1 MHLVIQP
8 FYATTGGNS
17 DGIYPMYWPTNT
29 YTQLN
34 IETNVDL
41 KPITTGGTY
50 KTPSAQGP
58 YGHDPHGSTAA
69 IAGGTIGG
77 LVALAIIAI
86 VLSALRRRLKK
97 RRKLQYEPLPTI
109 KQPGPVDV
117 KRISTPVLINA
128 THPTAISHIKPQ
140 SLDQPRPDSYL
151 LPSILVA
158 GNASKHTSHFKEEL
172 TNLEPGPLPREI
184 LAVAEARNF
193 SLPLQHIPPIELP
206 DSIVPK
212 AAQVKRPQTAAPGA
226 ISPASTISM
235 RPGRTM
241 SSPVSRETTPALTLS
256 QAQAESHE
264 LPSSANALERLERSE
279 MSSRSGPIPEWS
291 TPRENSRKQ

>member
-58 YGHDPHGSTAA
+58 YGHDPHGNTAA

-86 VLSALRRRLKK
+86 VLSALSRRLKK
-97 RRKLQYEPLPTI
+97 RKKLQYEPLTTRKAPRS
-109 KQPGPVDV
+109 VDL
-117 KRISTPVLINA
+117 KRISTPVLFDA
-128 THPTAISHIKPQ
+128 THPTAIRHIKSQ
-140 SLDQPRPDSYL
+140 SVDHPRPDSYL

-158 GNASKHTSHFKEEL
+158 GNGNNHTSHFQEEL
-172 TNLEPGPLPREI
+172 ADLKPGPIPREMP
-184 LAVAEARNF
+184 APVASQNF
-193 SLPLQHIPPIELP
+193 SLPLQHIPPIELSTSTVHDADP
-206 DSIVPK
+206 VD
-212 AAQVKRPQTAAPGA
+212 RPQTAGPGA
-226 ISPASTISM
+226 ISPASTISV
-235 RPGRTM
+235 RPGRVM
-241 SSPVSRETTPALTLS
+241 SSPVSRETTPALISS
-256 QAQAESHE
+256 QAQTESHDLPKLEQSLQQAKISE
-264 LPSSANALERLERSE
+264 L
-279 MSSRSGPIPEWS
+279 SSRSGPIPEWS
-291 TPRENSRKQ
+291 TTQEHTRK